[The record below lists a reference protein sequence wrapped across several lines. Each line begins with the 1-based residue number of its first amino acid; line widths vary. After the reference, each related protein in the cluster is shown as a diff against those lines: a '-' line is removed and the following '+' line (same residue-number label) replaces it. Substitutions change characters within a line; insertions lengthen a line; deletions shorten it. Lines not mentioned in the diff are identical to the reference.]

1 MTSFL
6 EPSLRSDDCGQVF
19 KNYAYDYEHDNDE
32 AVDDEY
38 HYENNVD
45 NDFDELDMM
54 TMIMHVEPDDEI
66 IRMMATTMAIMT
78 KTLTI

>member
-32 AVDDEY
+32 AVDNED
-38 HYENNVD
+38 HHENNVD

-54 TMIMHVEPDDEI
+54 IMIMHVEPDDEI
-66 IRMMATTMAIMT
+66 IRMMTIMAMMIG
-78 KTLTI
+78 KLTI

>member
-1 MTSFL
+1 MIVV
-6 EPSLRSDDCGQVF
+6 C
-19 KNYAYDYEHDNDE
+19 KNYANDYEHDNDE

-54 TMIMHVEPDDEI
+54 TMIMHVEHDDEI
-66 IRMMATTMAIMT
+66 IRMMTTTMAMMT
-78 KTLTI
+78 ETLTI